1 MSNCLV
7 VGIAGGSASGK
18 TTLTAALADALREIP
33 GCRPAIIAADQYM
46 HRDRERGPS
55 FLFQATG
62 EVMFD
67 ANHPD
72 AVEWERLLCDLD
84 DRLQQEDGPNV
95 ILLEGLMVLHVPEVR
110 ERLDLRIFVE
120 LDADERALRRLL
132 RDMQRT
138 RGISEPAGIVAYY
151 LESAR
156 VGHARYVEPSRV
168 HADLIVRG
176 DADWE
181 RLRPLLVAVIEA
193 KLPGRRGS
201 AGEPEAGERERL

>member
-1 MSNCLV
+1 MSNPLV

-18 TTLTAALADALREIP
+18 TTLTAALADALRDIP

-46 HRDRERGPS
+46 HRDSSRGPS

-72 AVEWERLLCDLD
+72 AVEWERLLRDLD
-84 DRLQQEDGPNV
+84 DRLKQKDGPNV

-120 LDADERALRRLL
+120 LDADERALRRML
-132 RDMQRT
+132 RDMS
-138 RGISEPAGIVAYY
+138 G
-151 LESAR
+151 
-156 VGHARYVEPSRV
+156 
-168 HADLIVRG
+168 VRG
-176 DADWE
+176 
-181 RLRPLLVAVIEA
+181 LRDPAQIA
-193 KLPGRRGS
+193 
-201 AGEPEAGERERL
+201 